1 MGLHI
6 VKRICDS
13 LGHDVFIESK
23 VSEGTTVS
31 IIFKK

>member
-6 VKRICDS
+6 VKRICDN
-13 LGHDVFIESK
+13 LDHDIFIESK

-31 IIFKK
+31 IVFKK